1 MTYETIGKNIIDML
15 IINRRLYN
23 EKRLPSKK
31 RYKNFNLEMKSELAP
46 FS

>member
-1 MTYETIGKNIIDML
+1 MTYETVGKNIINML
-15 IINRRLYN
+15 IANM

-31 RYKNFNLEMKSELAP
+31 RYKNFNLEMKSELAT